1 MKLFTTKVHSGLD
14 YTSVAVLP
22 VLPRAL
28 GWESHSRTMCDAA
41 AGAALLYSLATDY
54 EGGVVK
60 VLPMPAHLALDAAW
74 GTSLLA
80 AGAFLTDAPPAARW
94 TFAAFGVVGL
104 IAALTTET
112 APRC

>member
-1 MKLFTTKVHSGLD
+1 MKLFTPQVHAGLD
-14 YTSVAVLP
+14 YASVVVLP

-28 GWESHSRTMCDAA
+28 GWNNNARLVCDAA
-41 AGAALLYSLATDY
+41 SAAALGYSLVTDY

-60 VLPMPAHLALDAAW
+60 LLPMPAHLALDAVW

-94 TFAAFGVVGL
+94 TFAAFGVVGI

-112 APRC
+112 TPR